1 MNEDELYLIT
11 PASLHLVNGF
21 LKQAQKKC
29 HQEFNLSL
37 RSMDPDKSIGLG
49 SVEHRGTYPFELRSR
64 PPNLISISLNVS
76 LSDQYIC
83 LFIHLSSNEILRCS
97 IQPPPGLKLHNH
109 KIGMSKYSRL
119 DNRLLYSDIITVK
132 PEVIMIFDK
141 TSGVQQVFSMSYNLL
156 NDISYIS
163 KKRPQLLH
171 CDSNNQENIV
181 NNILL
186 DDLIPDKQQGLSFPT
201 ISFTP
206 VLPPPKSTFKNPHP
220 SFSHPQHKIPYLPEV
235 RFRSSPSQPVRST
248 STTNPI
254 ISSATNSSLPRQ
266 QLQSSP
272 SHLQH
277 NLQGTVHLPTGATS
291 LDPYY
296 LESQSQRSSVSRSTT
311 PTSQSGKLR
320 PAELERLAIIQR
332 EIQPD
337 NTHVQSFFHD
347 IKKHM
352 SPYNLQEYVF
362 KSLPF
367 LVFEIIKDKIRNSST
382 PEIQKFALRFLEF
395 LQFKSN
401 SFLSDQDCC
410 ICWIALE
417 DKRLLEAHWD
427 QTHSQLPLNA
437 NLAQKQFLL
446 NCFHMDIME
455 NHLHKDVLIQN
466 MFRPVDDQ
474 EYILFERLVP
484 TFTKLSTMLQ
494 IYLNSDHTRKLDFL
508 AQLFQPP
515 IPSHADSLLFLD
527 DPFPSTRQPTRTE
540 SIESLMT
547 DTDQMN
553 LTLPN
558 EQSTPLLDY
567 IDAQPSAP
575 HGLTYPH
582 HQDTVLT
589 EGKNDSK
596 INQTV

>member
-1 MNEDELYLIT
+1 MIT

-83 LFIHLSSNEILRCS
+83 LFIHLPSNEILRCT

-186 DDLIPDKQQGLSFPT
+186 DDLIPDKQQGLSFQT

-206 VLPPPKSTFKNPHP
+206 VLPPPKSTFKNL

-235 RFRSSPSQPVRST
+235 RFRPSPPQPVKST
-248 STTNPI
+248 SSTNPI
-254 ISSATNSSLPRQ
+254 VSSATSSSLPRQ

-291 LDPYY
+291 LDPYC
-296 LESQSQRSSVSRSTT
+296 LQSQNQRYSLSRSTT
-311 PTSQSGKLR
+311 PNSQSGNLR
-320 PAELERLAIIQR
+320 PEEIERLAIIQR
-332 EIQPD
+332 EIQPE
-337 NTHVQSFFHD
+337 NTHVQSFFND

-352 SPYNLQEYVF
+352 TPYNLQEYIF
-362 KSLPF
+362 KNLPY
-367 LVFEIIKDKIRNSST
+367 LVFEIVKDKIRNSPT
-382 PEIQKFALRFLEF
+382 PEIQKFALRFLEY
-395 LQFKSN
+395 LQFNSN

-410 ICWIALE
+410 FCWIDLE
-417 DKRLLEAHWD
+417 STRLLEAHWS
-427 QTHSQLPLNA
+427 QTHTQIPLTA

-455 NHLHKDVLIQN
+455 NHFHKDVLVQN
-466 MFRPVDDQ
+466 IFRPADDQ
-474 EYILFERLVP
+474 EFLLFERTAP
-484 TFTKLSTMLQ
+484 TFTKLSSMLQ
-494 IYLNSDHTRKLDFL
+494 IYLNSDHTRKMDFL
-508 AQLFQPP
+508 TNLFQPP
-515 IPSHADSLLFLD
+515 APSHSDSILFLD
-527 DPFPSTRQPTRTE
+527 DPFPSSYKQPTKTE
-540 SIESLMT
+540 SIESLVSET
-547 DTDQMN
+547 NNMN
-553 LTLPN
+553 LTLPQ

-567 IDAQPSAP
+567 IDVQPSAP

-582 HQDTVLT
+582 PQDTVLAVD
-589 EGKNDSK
+589 KNDSK